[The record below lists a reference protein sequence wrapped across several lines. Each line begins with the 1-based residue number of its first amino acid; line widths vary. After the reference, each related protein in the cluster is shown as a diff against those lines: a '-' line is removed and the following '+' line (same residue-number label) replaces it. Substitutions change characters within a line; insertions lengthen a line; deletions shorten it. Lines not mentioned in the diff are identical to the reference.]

1 MRPKAVAGLCS
12 SLSYST
18 RTVET
23 TKQCMDRTG
32 SLGSGVHPSEHAVR
46 ITFNSPE
53 GQQPNASRLVIKT
66 VQAHATFKRAV
77 LLPDE
82 HGLLPEKSYQPQFW
96 FMKLTVP
103 KGLPLQKGTSVDG
116 IRLKPDG
123 RQFGSDGCKDA
134 LKEVS
139 SISLK
144 RCHYVVRDSIRYD

>member
-1 MRPKAVAGLCS
+1 MLKPLIQYQDSRD
-12 SLSYST
+12 Y
-18 RTVET
+18 ET
-23 TKQCMDRTG
+23 MDRTG
-32 SLGSGVHPSEHAVR
+32 SLGSSVHPSEHAIR

-82 HGLLPEKSYQPQFW
+82 NGYLPEKNYQPQFW
-96 FMKLTVP
+96 FMKLTIP
-103 KGLPLQKGTSVDG
+103 KGLPLHKGTSVDG
-116 IRLKPDG
+116 VKLKPDG

-144 RCHYVVRDSIRYD
+144 RCHYVVRDVFRYD